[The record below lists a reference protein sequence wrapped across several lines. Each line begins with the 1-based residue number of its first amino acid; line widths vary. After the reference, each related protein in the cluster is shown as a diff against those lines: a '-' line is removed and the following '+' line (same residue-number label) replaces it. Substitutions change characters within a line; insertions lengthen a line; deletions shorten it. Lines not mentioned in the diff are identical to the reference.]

1 MAVDFGKLNKA
12 GLGATT
18 FGARKTTGTSAQ
30 AAKNLQNST
39 AATKSTLFSFKRSP
53 RTNWVPGQHVTKGQ
67 SQYNYQGM
75 RASLNGAAGAR
86 RTYAPSFTGPVGN
99 FGMPN
104 VQVNNDMAKGMMV
117 GQTIVAGMSLLNQ
130 LGGII
135 GGGDGVKSSSL
146 GDKIGNALGSLGGGG
161 GAAASAEANA
171 AISGM
176 QSQTTSDGL
185 RQAISGAQEKLDSFD
200 TTQIDNYEQNVG
212 KLEGEIDGLEADVDK
227 ADDTVKARAND
238 VSKANN
244 AVASSTTKRDVAK
257 QGLENALKNNKKC
270 TSAYAE
276 AKANLVSAQQTA
288 AKTPQTIQV
297 MGPDGK
303 PQTIQNEPAYGNA
316 QAALTKAEAA
326 EQQAKQDLQMSEE
339 EVNKMNESV
348 ASAEQN
354 LKDTQD
360 ALTNAETEKTKADKN
375 FNTANDILID
385 TKEKLAVKQK
395 ELEKLQAAKQ
405 DYDALKSEITKQE
418 ARLAKLEKEE
428 QERAAELTSDISDK
442 TKKVLDRKIDA
453 SDGMN
458 ISEKIRQ
465 KRNEKDNTKI
475 EGMSQELDELRDR
488 NAKTE
493 ILRDTANV
501 IIGQG
506 GEELREGTLPSG
518 KKVYFVGTQEVSQAE
533 YEALKPASA

>member
-212 KLEGEIDGLEADVDK
+212 KLEGEIDGLEGNVDK
-227 ADDTVKARAND
+227 ADDAVKARAND

-244 AVASSTTKRDVAK
+244 AVTSATTKRDVAK

-276 AKANLVSAQQTA
+276 AKANLVSAEQTA
-288 AKTPQTIQV
+288 KSTPKTITIQ
-297 MGPDGK
+297 GPNG
-303 PQTIQNEPAYGNA
+303 PEEVPNEPAYTAA
-316 QAALTKAEAA
+316 QDALAAAVAA
-326 EQQAKQDLQMSEE
+326 ESNALQDLQMTDE
-339 EVNKMNESV
+339 EVAKMNESV

-360 ALTNAETEKTKADKN
+360 ALTKAETEKTKADKN